1 MDSEVVPETQRKT
14 SLLAIVALI
23 FAILVPPLGLVLG
36 IIAYNKIKR
45 DPSLKGE
52 DIALLAIV
60 IGAVL
65 TVVLIV
71 IGAITIILSGAWLG
85 LWKIPEADSA
95 APAKMLIIG
104 QPSQKT
110 IAVLNNLT
118 DLVLYVTRSA
128 DSLQISP
135 KEQLAQYDIVM
146 LDQSNSAGPFISKA
160 LGDALHDYVAKGG
173 KLIIVKNSGTLS
185 KDAPGAAGWLANLGD
200 IAPVECTLDKH
211 NIPTCLQPIR
221 IRGELIKLDFDHPIM
236 EGIERVPA
244 LPSEPLLDLEVFDV
258 AVKGK
263 EIAYIKDA
271 DSTKKYPGIV
281 ERKYIL
287 GKVIYFNY
295 NPGKTP
301 EIFINTLNYLK

>member
-23 FAILVPPLGLVLG
+23 FAILIPPLGLILG

-65 TVVLIV
+65 ILIV
-71 IGAITIILSGAWLG
+71 VIYAIVLSGGWLG
-85 LWKIPEADSA
+85 YWKIPSTTPEPK

-110 IAVLNNLT
+110 VAMLNNLT